1 MFNEKIQ
8 WHSADFSGMFTTMAN
23 AFWAT
28 TKSIISGIP
37 VWVLVIVGL
46 MFLGMGVWQFLKD
59 LKVV

>member
-1 MFNEKIQ
+1 MFNEQIK
-8 WHSADFSGMFTTMAN
+8 WHSADFSGMFTTMWS

-28 TKSIISGIP
+28 TKTIISGIP

>member
-8 WHSADFSGMFTTMAN
+8 WHSADFSGMFNTMAS
-23 AFWAT
+23 AFLAT

-46 MFLGMGVWQFLKD
+46 MFLGMGIWQFLKD

>member
-8 WHSADFSGMFTTMAN
+8 WQSADFSGMFNTMAK
-23 AFWAT
+23 AFLAT

-37 VWVLVIVGL
+37 LWVLVIVGL
-46 MFLGMGVWQFLKD
+46 MFLGMGIWQFLKD

>member
-8 WHSADFSGMFTTMAN
+8 WQSADFSGMFNTMEK
-23 AFWAT
+23 AFLAT

-37 VWVLVIVGL
+37 LWVLVIVGL
-46 MFLGMGVWQFLKD
+46 MFLGMGIWQFLKD